1 MEKKS
6 TTSKSNTSAKTKKKK
21 AEVFQGEAMQMATME
36 TPVVTNKPKA
46 SKLKSEK
53 VRLQRVSPYTITLPD
68 KAKYAVI
75 KNEGGG
81 DVIIM
86 DSANTVL
93 YMGDTE
99 KVEGN
104 TVVYSYSYPSISI
117 TYWG

>member
-6 TTSKSNTSAKTKKKK
+6 TTSKPNTSAKTKKK

-36 TPVVTNKPKA
+36 TPVVTDKPKA
-46 SKLKSEK
+46 SILKSEK

>member
-6 TTSKSNTSAKTKKKK
+6 TTSKPKTSTKTKKKT
-21 AEVFQGEAMQMATME
+21 EVFKGEAMQMATME
-36 TPVVTNKPKA
+36 TPVVTTKPKA
-46 SKLKSEK
+46 TILKSEK
-53 VRLQRVSPYTITLPD
+53 IQLQRCSQYTITLPN
-68 KAKYAVI
+68 KAKYAII

-99 KVEGN
+99 KVKGN
-104 TVVYSYSYPSISI
+104 TDVYSYSYPSISI